1 MISEVGCH
9 EEGWERISLKIDSG
23 AIDTVIPPKS
33 GGSFP
38 VKPSEM
44 SKSGKSYRAANG
56 TLIKAYG
63 ERSLTG
69 VTDNWHPFNIKA
81 QVAAV

>member
-33 GGSFP
+33 GGAFP

-44 SKSGKSYRAANG
+44 SKSE
-56 TLIKAYG
+56 KA
-63 ERSLTG
+63 TG
-69 VTDNWHPFNIKA
+69 QLMVHPSRLMEKGH
-81 QVAAV
+81 

>member
-1 MISEVGCH
+1 MISEVCCH

-33 GGSFP
+33 GGAFP

-44 SKSGKSYRAANG
+44 SKSGKVTG
-56 TLIKAYG
+56 Q
-63 ERSLTG
+63 LTARLSRLMEKG
-69 VTDNWHPFNIKA
+69 H
-81 QVAAV
+81 